1 MGGTGSI
8 PPKRTSVCTLLLLFV
23 LSTTDFLYIALLVV
37 YYEWAW
43 IVKYLFK
50 NKKRQILKKKKQ
62 TKKTFYVHVA
72 LEFVTFLDLASSVI
86 RSMLRTSH
94 VVKNFTW
101 KGLLKK
107 KKNYYHQSYKKTN
120 KVYFL
125 EYSIGAHADAE
136 SLSARNC
143 FCTLYILVFLH
154 VNVYDRDAHYFP
166 SYRLLK

>member
-50 NKKRQILKKKKQ
+50 NKKRQILKKQ
-62 TKKTFYVHVA
+62 TKETKTFYVHVA

-101 KGLLKK
+101 KGLTQKK
-107 KKNYYHQSYKKTN
+107 KIKIKNCITIHHIKKTKQKQ

-125 EYSIGAHADAE
+125 EYSIGPTRMRKAYLQETVFVH
-136 SLSARNC
+136 
-143 FCTLYILVFLH
+143 CT
-154 VNVYDRDAHYFP
+154 
-166 SYRLLK
+166 S